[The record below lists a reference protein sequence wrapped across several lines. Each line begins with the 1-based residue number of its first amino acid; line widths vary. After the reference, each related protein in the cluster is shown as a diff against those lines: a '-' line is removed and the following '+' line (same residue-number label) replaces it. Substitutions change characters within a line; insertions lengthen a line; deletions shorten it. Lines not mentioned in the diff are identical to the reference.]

1 MQTLF
6 LDFDGARVNTGI
18 FFGPGVRTLS
28 PLRSFL
34 GPWGLRNADLNPLID
49 RIIATVRENVEQD
62 MLDSGLNANFR
73 VRILNSRDHADPFG
87 KPNVSRVIVG
97 GTIAESGIPTIGIA
111 QTIDPGNFGTEETAL
126 VLLDILSNPPTE
138 PDGPELSNYITPA
151 SDRLGFIGRA
161 VGNVVAHE
169 AGHFFGDWHVDQ
181 FNDVANLMDQGGN
194 FPVMFGVGPDGIG
207 GTADD
212 VDVDFGE
219 DAFNPNEGFLGTED
233 TLSRIAFVLHA
244 LISPGAAGA
253 PPTRCAG
260 GLLAAYPIRHVDRL
274 TGLEPVDDAGVDV
287 GLASHGRRVA
297 ELVRHVLHRPPDGSL
312 ARWPKTAGR
321 PRPPAPARPTPCRAT
336 YGSPW
341 PRPRSRSRP

>member
-1 MQTLF
+1 M
-6 LDFDGARVNTGI
+6 
-18 FFGPGVRTLS
+18 
-28 PLRSFL
+28 
-34 GPWGLRNADLNPLID
+34 
-49 RIIATVRENVEQD
+49 RENVEQD

-194 FPVMFGVGPDGIG
+194 F
-207 GTADD
+207 
-212 VDVDFGE
+212 
-219 DAFNPNEGFLGTED
+219 
-233 TLSRIAFVLHA
+233 R
-244 LISPGAAGA
+244 
-253 PPTRCAG
+253 
-260 GLLAAYPIRHVDRL
+260 
-274 TGLEPVDDAGVDV
+274 
-287 GLASHGRRVA
+287 
-297 ELVRHVLHRPPDGSL
+297 
-312 ARWPKTAGR
+312 
-321 PRPPAPARPTPCRAT
+321 
-336 YGSPW
+336 
-341 PRPRSRSRP
+341 